1 MTAIKAYRVIALIMA
16 ILIGVTS
23 ISFSMDMH
31 FCQGNLKSINFFGK
45 AKDCHAL
52 KKKAPKHCHTI
63 RTDCHS
69 NFGNEKL
76 SRKACCSNKLV
87 SVSGLDH
94 PVSLDQ
100 PVSESAQ
107 TSTWTIPT
115 YRFQIGKDLCHH
127 LIRKFKYYKPP
138 LPDRNL
144 GILFQVFRN

>member
-1 MTAIKAYRVIALIMA
+1 MA
-16 ILIGVTS
+16 FLIGVTS

-31 FCQGNLKSINFFGK
+31 FCQGNLKSINLFGK

-52 KKKAPKHCHTI
+52 KRNAHKHCHASKAI
-63 RTDCHS
+63 CHPKHK
-69 NFGNEKL
+69 NERL
-76 SRKACCSNKLV
+76 SGKACCTNKLV

-100 PVSESAQ
+100 PVSESSSQ
-107 TSTWTIPT
+107 TSVWTIT
-115 YRFQIGKDLCHH
+115 THYFQLGKDLCHA
-127 LIRKFKYYKPP
+127 LIRKFRDYKPP